1 MHILIVE
8 DEDDMRASLREALV
22 RWNHQVQ
29 GTRTGLGALR
39 MIHQEHFDLML
50 LDIFLPECF
59 GHELIPEFKALRPHM
74 GIVTMTGYNSR
85 ELELEVR
92 KQGVF
97 YYLIKPFTLGVL
109 REIVDHISKM
119 KRKEVTVSWLH

>member
-1 MHILIVE
+1 MHILIVD
-8 DEDDMRASLREALV
+8 DEDDMMASMREALLQ
-22 RWNHQVQ
+22 WNHQVQ
-29 GTRTGLGALR
+29 GTRTGLEALR
-39 MIHQEHFDLML
+39 MIHQEDFDLVL
-50 LDIFLPECF
+50 LDIFLPECL

-85 ELELEVR
+85 ALELEVR

-109 REIVDHISKM
+109 KEIVDHISRM
-119 KRKEVTVSWLH
+119 KRKKGDVSWLH